1 MLVLFVSYSTYGFY
15 FFTFHRLWYTLTG
28 EQTFFVGKMA
38 VLLLWFP
45 LLLVTEISFGV
56 VFTFHV
62 CL

>member
-15 FFTFHRLWYTLTG
+15 FFTIHRLWYTLTG
-28 EQTFFVGKMA
+28 EQTFCIGKMA
-38 VLLLWFP
+38 VLLPWFP

-56 VFTFHV
+56 GLAFHV